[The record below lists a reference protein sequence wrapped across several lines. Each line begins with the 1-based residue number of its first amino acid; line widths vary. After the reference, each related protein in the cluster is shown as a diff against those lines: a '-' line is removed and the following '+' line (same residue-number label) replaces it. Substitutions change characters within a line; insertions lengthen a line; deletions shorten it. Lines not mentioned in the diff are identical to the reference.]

1 MKCKKKTKNRYK
13 RKYDRM
19 IFVYLVQ
26 LHHKQINLI
35 KQYQVAFK
43 IVQNEHVMKG
53 WSLEG
58 NTKEI
63 ETGA

>member
-1 MKCKKKTKNRYK
+1 M
-13 RKYDRM
+13 M

-58 NTKEI
+58 NTKKI

>member
-1 MKCKKKTKNRYK
+1 MQEKNKKLQKYK
-13 RKYDRM
+13 RKYDMM

-58 NTKEI
+58 NTKKI

>member
-1 MKCKKKTKNRYK
+1 M
-13 RKYDRM
+13 
-19 IFVYLVQ
+19 
-26 LHHKQINLI
+26 
-35 KQYQVAFK
+35 QYQVAFK

-58 NTKEI
+58 NNKKI